1 MISGCFAAVLTCAN
15 APRKGSS
22 GRPCWLWCSP
32 SGSSSCP
39 VPRGRLLLLD
49 DVMSELDPSRRRRLI
64 AFTRRGGQT
73 VITTTDL
80 RYFSPEELEQAR
92 IIDLGPAETD
102 TAGAAA
108 PEETADG

>member
-1 MISGCFAAVLTCAN
+1 MRECASQGEQRTALLALVLAEWEQLLPGP
-15 APRKGSS
+15 A
-22 GRPCWLWCSP
+22 RP
-32 SGSSSCP
+32 
-39 VPRGRLLLLD
+39 LLLLD

-92 IIDLGPAETD
+92 VIDLGPAETD
-102 TAGAAA
+102 TADAAA
-108 PEETADG
+108 PKETADG